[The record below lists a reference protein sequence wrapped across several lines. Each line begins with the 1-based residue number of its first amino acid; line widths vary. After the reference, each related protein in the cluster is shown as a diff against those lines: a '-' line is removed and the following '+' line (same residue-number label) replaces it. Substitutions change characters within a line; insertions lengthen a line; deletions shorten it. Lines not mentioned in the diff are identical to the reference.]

1 LPYVLTREFCFRSKS
16 RLQSFSLPT
25 SEISIPSRRTESH
38 IYFLGIDIGTGGT
51 RALLMDVSGAVVAS
65 GTEEHQPFASPH
77 PGWAEQ
83 DPRDWWRACGVAV
96 RKVLQKSAIRA
107 EEIACVGFS
116 GQMHGAVLLDATG
129 EVVRPAVI
137 WCDQRTETQ
146 SCELSEKF
154 GTDRLIQL
162 TCNPP
167 LTNFTLT
174 KILWVRENEPQL
186 WARVRHIMLPKDYV
200 RFRLTGDRAIDL
212 ADASGTLL
220 LDVANRKWSDEVL
233 SGVDIEKNVLPALY
247 ESPELCGKLSADG
260 AAATGL
266 KAGTPAVAGAGDQ
279 AAGAVGMGIVRAGLV
294 SATIGTSGV
303 VFAATD
309 RPALDP
315 RGRLHT
321 FCHAI
326 PGRWHVMGVTQAA
339 GLSLRWFR
347 DTFGVGSVIRD
358 ASGSLRIIPSSIL
371 RAIPDGI
378 GLNDDSENN
387 QLTDKREA
395 YEFLSEE
402 AATAPPGADGLLWAP
417 YLMGERTPHLD
428 PNARGALVG
437 ITPSHR
443 RAHILRA
450 ILEGVA
456 FSLKDSF
463 SIFEEMKVPVTQIR
477 LGGGAARSPLW
488 RQIQADVYAHEVE
501 LVAAEEGAAYGAA
514 ILAAVGARHFA
525 SVDEACDAVIHV
537 ASRVRPNPASS
548 ALLQKNYTTFRRLY
562 PALHSI

>member
-1 LPYVLTREFCFRSKS
+1 M
-16 RLQSFSLPT
+16 
-25 SEISIPSRRTESH
+25 
-38 IYFLGIDIGTGGT
+38 DAGG
-51 RALLMDVSGAVVAS
+51 RVAAS
-65 GTEEHQPFASPH
+65 GTEEHVPFASPQ

-83 DPRDWWRACGVAV
+83 DPRDWWRACGPAV
-96 RKVLQKSAIRA
+96 KKALQKSAARP

-116 GQMHGAVLLDATG
+116 GQMHGAVLLDEAG
-129 EVVRPAVI
+129 KVVRPALI
-137 WCDQRTETQ
+137 WCDQRTEKQ
-146 SCELSEKF
+146 SHDLSKKF
-154 GTDRLIQL
+154 GTDKLIQL

-186 WARVRHIMLPKDYV
+186 WARVRYIMLPKDYV
-200 RFRLTGDRAIDL
+200 RFRLTGDRAIDQ

-220 LDVANRKWSDEVL
+220 LDVAKRAWSAEVL
-233 SGVDIEKNVLPALY
+233 SGTDIDKSFLPALY
-247 ESPELCGKLSADG
+247 ESPEVCGKLSGEG

-266 KAGTPAVAGAGDQ
+266 KIGTPVVAGAGDQ
-279 AAGAVGMGIVRAGLV
+279 AAGAVGMGIVRPGVV

-321 FCHAI
+321 FCHAV

-347 DTFGVGSVIRD
+347 DTFAVSSA
-358 ASGSLRIIPSSIL
+358 ASGNSNRDP
-371 RAIPDGI
+371 
-378 GLNDDSENN
+378 
-387 QLTDKREA
+387 

-402 AATAPPGADGLLWAP
+402 AATAPPGAEGLLWAP

-443 RAHILRA
+443 RAHIVRA

-477 LGGGAARSPLW
+477 LGGGGARSPLW

-501 LVAAEEGAAYGAA
+501 LVEAEEGAAYGAA

-525 SVDEACDAVIHV
+525 SVDEACDAVIKV
-537 ASRVRPNPASS
+537 ASRVAPNRDDSF
-548 ALLQKNYTTFRRLY
+548 LLQKNYAAFRRLY
-562 PALHSI
+562 PALRSI

>member
-1 LPYVLTREFCFRSKS
+1 
-16 RLQSFSLPT
+16 
-25 SEISIPSRRTESH
+25 
-38 IYFLGIDIGTGGT
+38 
-51 RALLMDVSGAVVAS
+51 MDQAGRVVGS
-65 GTEEHQPFASPH
+65 GTEDHRPFASPQ

-83 DPRDWWRACGVAV
+83 DPRDWWRACGIAV
-96 RKVLQKSAIRA
+96 KKALEESGARA
-107 EEIACVGFS
+107 EDIACVGFS
-116 GQMHGAVLLDATG
+116 GQMHGAVLLDEAG
-129 EVVRPAVI
+129 EVVRPALI
-137 WCDQRTETQ
+137 WCDQRTERQ
-146 SCELSEKF
+146 SRQLSEKF
-154 GTDRLIQL
+154 GTEKLIRL

-186 WARVRHIMLPKDYV
+186 WSRVRHIMLPKDYV
-200 RFRLTGDRAIDL
+200 RFRLTGDRAIDQ

-220 LDVANRKWSDEVL
+220 LDVARRAWSAEVL
-233 SGVDIEKNVLPALY
+233 SGTDIEKSFLPALY
-247 ESPELCGKLSADG
+247 ESPEVCGKLNAEGS
-260 AAATGL
+260 AATGL
-266 KAGTPAVAGAGDQ
+266 KIGTPVVAGAGDQ
-279 AAGAVGMGIVRAGLV
+279 AAGAVGMGIVRAGVV

-347 DTFGVGSVIRD
+347 DTFGISPAVSSNANRD
-358 ASGSLRIIPSSIL
+358 P
-371 RAIPDGI
+371 
-378 GLNDDSENN
+378 
-387 QLTDKREA
+387 

-402 AATAPPGADGLLWAP
+402 AGSAPPGAEGLLWAP

-437 ITPSHR
+437 ITPSHH
-443 RAHILRA
+443 RAHIVRA

-477 LGGGAARSPLW
+477 LGGGGARSPLW

-525 SVDEACDAVIHV
+525 SVDEACDAVVHV
-537 ASRVRPNPASS
+537 ASRVPPSPINS
-548 ALLQKNYTTFRRLY
+548 ALLQNSYTAFRRLY
-562 PALHSI
+562 PALRSLQ